1 MRSRDFGPLETTVND
16 QDFLVERRGFE
27 PLTSAVQAPARL
39 TGSSLP
45 FVGDVG
51 VVRDN
56 ATQLKFTPGSM
67 GSRIDERGTAVCLSQ
82 LNPRPVTA
90 QSCTRVDD
98 RDGCRT
104 GD

>member
-1 MRSRDFGPLETTVND
+1 
-16 QDFLVERRGFE
+16 
-27 PLTSAVQAPARL
+27 
-39 TGSSLP
+39 
-45 FVGDVG
+45 

-82 LNPRPVTA
+82 LNPRAVAA
-90 QSCTRVDD
+90 QSFTRLDN

>member
-1 MRSRDFGPLETTVND
+1 
-16 QDFLVERRGFE
+16 
-27 PLTSAVQAPARL
+27 
-39 TGSSLP
+39 
-45 FVGDVG
+45 

-56 ATQLKFTPGSM
+56 TQQLKFTPGST

-82 LNPRPVTA
+82 LNARPVAA

-98 RDGCRT
+98 GKGRRT

>member
-1 MRSRDFGPLETTVND
+1 
-16 QDFLVERRGFE
+16 VERRGFE

-45 FVGDVG
+45 FLVGDVG

-67 GSRIDERGTAVCLSQ
+67 GSRIDERGTAVCLA
-82 LNPRPVTA
+82 A
-90 QSCTRVDD
+90 QPPS
-98 RDGCRT
+98 GCRSVVYP
-104 GD
+104 GRRPRRLLSARL